1 MICSEGYKA
10 FRGTMRIVPKNPS
23 MKPYELTTDWL
34 YKPEYQ
40 CWYGRGSSFP
50 EEICEV
56 VVDLTEAPSLVNAQ
70 QLILA
75 RFGDGSTEIV
85 KPPEGNADL
94 HLLECP
100 FCGSKEVV
108 YEKYTHTAGERWRCW
123 CTECIA
129 CIDPGYAQAPATVGR
144 MWNRRTPPSTGGGD
158 KE

>member
-10 FRGTMRIVPKNPS
+10 FRGIMRIVPKNPS
-23 MKPYELTTDWL
+23 MKPYELTADWL

-56 VVDLTEAPSLVNAQ
+56 VIDLTVAPSLVNAHRF
-70 QLILA
+70 ILTGP
-75 RFGDGSTEIV
+75 GDSSVELV
-85 KPPEGNADL
+85 EPPKGNADL

-100 FCGSKEVV
+100 FCGSKEIF
-108 YEKYTHTAGERWRCW
+108 YEKYKTDAGERWRCW
-123 CTECIA
+123 CAECIA
-129 CIDPGYAQAPATVGR
+129 CIDPGYAQNKLTVR
-144 MWNRRTPPSTGGGD
+144 EMWNRRTPSTTGGGD